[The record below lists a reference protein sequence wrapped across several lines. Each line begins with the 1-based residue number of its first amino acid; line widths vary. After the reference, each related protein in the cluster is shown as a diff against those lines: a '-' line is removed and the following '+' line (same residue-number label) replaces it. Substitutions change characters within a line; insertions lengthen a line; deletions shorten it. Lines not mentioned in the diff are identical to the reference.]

1 MARWLEAVQAV
12 GMAMVH
18 RSLPIPFAQARICID
33 SATVT
38 RHAARMMAQAMAARE
53 QCHKHRNREPIDG
66 KVVGGGPGGGH
77 GHGTPLSTN
86 TVRPGSHLH

>member
-38 RHAARMMAQAMAARE
+38 WHATRMMAQAVAARK
-53 QCHKHRNREPIDG
+53 QRYKHRNGEPING
-66 KVVGGGPGGGH
+66 KVVAGGPTGVRRAEQD
-77 GHGTPLSTN
+77 LS
-86 TVRPGSHLH
+86 

>member
-38 RHAARMMAQAMAARE
+38 RQATRMMAQAVAARE
-53 QCHKHRNREPIDG
+53 QCHKHRNGALDG
-66 KVVGGGPGGGH
+66 ISKAVGACNSEYASSEGQGDAAAYQA
-77 GHGTPLSTN
+77 
-86 TVRPGSHLH
+86 R